1 MTVLASVL
9 IVVLVAAAA
18 AVPATWLIMLF
29 LGNAG
34 VNISFIGSYPLGVL
48 VSTLLAGTN
57 S

>member
-29 LGNAG
+29 LGNVG
-34 VNISFIGSYPLGVL
+34 INISFIGSYPLGVL